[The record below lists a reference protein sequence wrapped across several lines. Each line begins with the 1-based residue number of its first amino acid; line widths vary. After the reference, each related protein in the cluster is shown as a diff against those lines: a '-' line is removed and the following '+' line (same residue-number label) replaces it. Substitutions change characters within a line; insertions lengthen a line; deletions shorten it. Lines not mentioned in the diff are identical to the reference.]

1 MSGPKEIQLPL
12 IHKSQKNHSRE
23 EPCVTSTKRDKRLG
37 VPLGVFIAK
46 TLTTS
51 RSSATSSLTQLTGER
66 SLSKSAYVLIAPN
79 LITERLNASAEEC
92 VRIVRGTITLPFLI
106 EKLLRRLWNCC
117 ETSPFR
123 CSKGRDDV
131 RHSQVY
137 WIKTKSV
144 RSDLMMEA
152 DVTKVDK
159 PQLMTVENLQY
170 KRLLEKYLTLN
181 RSHYG

>member
-66 SLSKSAYVLIAPN
+66 SLSKSTCVLIAPN

-92 VRIVRGTITLPFLI
+92 VRIVRGTISLPFLI

-123 CSKGRDDV
+123 CSKG
-131 RHSQVY
+131 
-137 WIKTKSV
+137 
-144 RSDLMMEA
+144 
-152 DVTKVDK
+152 
-159 PQLMTVENLQY
+159 
-170 KRLLEKYLTLN
+170 
-181 RSHYG
+181 